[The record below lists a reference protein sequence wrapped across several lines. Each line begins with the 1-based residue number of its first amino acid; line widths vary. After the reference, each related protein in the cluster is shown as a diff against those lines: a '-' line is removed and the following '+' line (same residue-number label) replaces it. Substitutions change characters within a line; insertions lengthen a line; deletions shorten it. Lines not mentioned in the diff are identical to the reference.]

1 MLRQALTRP
10 RYLLRDVLR
19 LDRGP
24 GGHRAMVTWYVR
36 FGCTLYETE
45 DQGDVGVVVSA
56 KITPT
61 TRIKTGRS
69 LWCPHWPCLESQC
82 SPRLGTARWRVR
94 GYCRRNP
101 EWLRIPLSGS
111 RKQISETRVPAAPRA
126 TRVGCLGARRVS
138 LRAPVSCFVGGTA
151 SEGPVCGRI
160 GWKTGVR
167 EALVATGPA
176 RVEVQSPTDKCT
188 D

>member
-101 EWLRIPLSGS
+101 EWLPQHRVQRGGIPLSGS
-111 RKQISETRVPAAPRA
+111 RKQISETRDPAAPRA
-126 TRVGCLGARRVS
+126 TRVGCLGARRGS
-138 LRAPVSCFVGGTA
+138 LRAPVSCFVGGTVVTR
-151 SEGPVCGRI
+151 PDCGRAR
-160 GWKTGVR
+160 WKTSVR
-167 EALVATGPA
+167 EAPGHLRA
-176 RVEVQSPTDKCT
+176 RAG
-188 D
+188 